1 MDDDLLRAQINDL
14 IKDEIQEV
22 INDYVDDKEERKKN
36 EDESGLG
43 FAQRT
48 VAEADEDV
56 DELKVNISESEI
68 DKLLKEYKKIK
79 KRQKKSNLHQV
90 KKMGLLDKH
99 GRKKSKIGRASC
111 RERV

>member
-1 MDDDLLRAQINDL
+1 MDDDAIKAQINAL
-14 IKDEIQEV
+14 IRDEIQEG
-22 INDYVDDKEERKKN
+22 INDYIEQKEVQEKKEE
-36 EDESGLG
+36 ESGLG

-48 VAEADEDV
+48 VAREGEE
-56 DELKVNISESEI
+56 ELKVNIPQSEI

-99 GRKKSKIGRASC
+99 GRPL
-111 RERV
+111 

>member
-1 MDDDLLRAQINDL
+1 MDDDLIKAQINAL
-14 IKDEIQEV
+14 IRDEIQEG
-22 INDYVDDKEERKKN
+22 INEYIEDKESQEKKEEER
-36 EDESGLG
+36 GLG

-48 VAEADEDV
+48 VARDGEE
-56 DELKVNISESEI
+56 ELTVNIPQSEV

-99 GRKKSKIGRASC
+99 GRPL
-111 RERV
+111 